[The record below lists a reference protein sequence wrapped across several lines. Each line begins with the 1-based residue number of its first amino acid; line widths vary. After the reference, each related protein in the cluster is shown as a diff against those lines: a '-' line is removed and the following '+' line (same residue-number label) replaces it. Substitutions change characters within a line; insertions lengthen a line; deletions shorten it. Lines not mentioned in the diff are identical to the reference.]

1 MKKVILAS
9 LIMFGLSAAS
19 YGQTAPAPAK
29 QEPSKMKVVKKE
41 DHKKEAKVVP
51 LKPAPAQAVKQV

>member
-19 YGQTAPAPAK
+19 YAKTAPAPAK
-29 QEPSKMKVVKKE
+29 QEPSKMKW
-41 DHKKEAKVVP
+41 
-51 LKPAPAQAVKQV
+51 